1 MSDLWIKSA
10 AVLLL
15 AAIIFS
21 VNVSGYDL
29 WPPDEPRYALVAREM
44 LNSGDYFLPK
54 VNNEGYKE
62 KPPLFFWC
70 IAACAELTGSVSPLS
85 ARMPSILAAL
95 AVLIFT
101 ALLARELFSDR
112 IALWSLLILMT
123 TQRFWWNARFGQID
137 MLLTACL
144 TAGLYMYWRW
154 EKTGRK
160 GWILLFYLF
169 MAAGL
174 FSKGPGVL
182 VFPVLFVL
190 TRTWRSPHRMRHWIG
205 LAAGCSFCIL
215 LYALWAVPAHLS
227 FAQEAG
233 SDAGAVLGSN
243 LLRQTL
249 GRFFLGVSHANW
261 PWYYLT
267 TLPVD
272 WLPWTLF
279 LPWVIHWVW
288 THRKDTPAISFLLSW
303 TLPVFIFFTIA
314 IGKRGVYLLPLFPAW
329 APFFAAGILDFMD
342 KSVIHWRRRLGW
354 IYGISLFL
362 MGLAPAALFFTEHR
376 DSWNP
381 GLLPISLA
389 AFVCAATLIP
399 FSGKNKLS
407 FLPQQIVGSFLLIYL
422 LTAILIL
429 PVINQHKSARFFCAP
444 VAELADKG
452 IDFDLFSVGF
462 AREEYIFYSRH
473 FFKELHTEAV
483 PLQAKEDFSP
493 MQLLKFQ
500 KKLARALVKKVDKV
514 SVQDMGKIRPDELE
528 RLQEAVRQALD
539 QEDCP
544 IRLAEEFKEG
554 LEKENAILFD
564 AFDSPKPAFLYVQDE
579 DWRWI
584 YAIHPDVRNAVM
596 LSQANV
602 GSRHVLL
609 FANPAGAHLFY
620 TLN

>member
-44 LNSGDYFLPK
+44 LSTGDYFLPK

-70 IAACAELTGSVSPLS
+70 IAACAKLTGSVGPLS

-95 AVLIFT
+95 TVLIFT
-101 ALLARELFSDR
+101 TLLARALFSDR
-112 IALWSLLILMT
+112 IAFWSLLILMT

-169 MAAGL
+169 MTAGL

-205 LAAGCSFCIL
+205 LAAGCSFCVL
-215 LYALWAVPAHLS
+215 LYALWAVPAHLA

-233 SDAGAVLGSN
+233 SDAGTVLGSN
-243 LLRQTL
+243 LVRQTL

-279 LPWVIHWVW
+279 LPWIIYWVW

-303 TLPVFIFFTIA
+303 TLPAFIFFTIA

-342 KSVIHWRRRLGW
+342 KAVIHWRRRLGW
-354 IYGISLFL
+354 IYGIALIL
-362 MGLAPAALFFTEHR
+362 LGLAPAALLFTEHR
-376 DSWNP
+376 NSWSP

-389 AFVCAATLIP
+389 AFVCTATLIP
-399 FSGKNKLS
+399 LSGKNKLS
-407 FLPQQIVGSFLLIYL
+407 FLPQQIAGSFLLIYL

-429 PVINQHKSARFFCAP
+429 PVINQHKSARFFCTP
-444 VAELADKG
+444 IAELADKG
-452 IDFDLFSVGF
+452 VDFDLFSVGF

-473 FFKELHTEAV
+473 FFKELHTEAI
-483 PLQAKEDFSP
+483 PLQAREDLSP
-493 MQLLKFQ
+493 MQSLKLQ
-500 KKLARALVKKVDKV
+500 KKLARALVKKAGKV
-514 SVQDMGKIRPDELE
+514 PVQDMGKIRPDELE

-544 IRLAEEFKEG
+544 IQLAEEFKEG

-620 TLN
+620 ALN